1 MGPGSPLHCAIFRGD
16 KNLATLLISI
26 GAVLDVHTAAGLGD
40 CSGISLLLER
50 GADIDGR
57 CIDRHSTPV
66 QYLCTTRPN
75 VAQFLLSMGVQAD
88 IVSSAACGDI
98 ESINRLLSKNS
109 DLINVRIN
117 QTSFPPGAEH
127 NVHNTMTFSIGLDA
141 TPLHAAAKGDC
152 SDAVAFCGATWF
164 ITKCSGRL
172 RPGNSFTRGRL
183 EQLQR
188 IRFGTT
194 EQWCRHR
201 STFRQVAQQY
211 FCRLGN
217 RSWRRQGL
225 RTAYGSRSPM
235 PSMVSRRCSRR
246 VYWPL

>member
-16 KNLATLLISI
+16 KNLATLLIPK
-26 GAVLDVHTAAGLGD
+26 GAVLDVHTAVGLGD

-57 CIDRHSTPV
+57 CIDRHSSPV

-152 SDAVAFCGATWF
+152 SDAVAFFWCNMVYHQMFGAVTTRQLLYTWPPGT
-164 ITKCSGRL
+164 IAENPLWHYGTMVPTSKHVPASCTTILLQAGR
-172 RPGNSFTRGRL
+172 S
-183 EQLQR
+183 
-188 IRFGTT
+188 
-194 EQWCRHR
+194 
-201 STFRQVAQQY
+201 
-211 FCRLGN
+211 
-217 RSWRRQGL
+217 
-225 RTAYGSRSPM
+225 
-235 PSMVSRRCSRR
+235 
-246 VYWPL
+246 